1 MLFLGLFGDFYFL
14 FIRKYKKTRYDYLN
28 PIPFVRKF
36 MPLSCLHPF
45 GPFETPKEPAL
56 NNPLLKAPSSDK
68 ICLLGPMKSGKTT
81 FAMKLAKDFKNPVY
95 LNYNDMRLNKNIL
108 SSWLL
113 KWHLEKKMD
122 LLILDNI
129 ERLDFSLPKLPKIVL
144 IPNYLS
150 PITAPNFSLCYALG
164 LNFKEYTSF
173 FKPNTP
179 KNTLFNRFLRDGNAL
194 DSLFIENEQEK
205 ILKKQENIKL
215 AFQTY
220 APLMAKICAH
230 QSKFVSAFYLY
241 TQFKKELKTSKD
253 TLYKFLH
260 ALEKQR
266 IIFLVPDFESH
277 KTKLYL
283 CDFALP
289 YSLTPSPSLLSVFE
303 NMVFLELYK
312 QFPNHE
318 LYSHDNGIFILHKNS
333 TNKLALIAH
342 AFPTP
347 HFLEKQLLWCHEHG
361 FFNIVVV
368 SINAPIS
375 ANNPPYKHLNFIDFS
390 LDIQS
395 IMI

>member
-1 MLFLGLFGDFYFL
+1 M
-14 FIRKYKKTRYDYLN
+14 RYDYLN

-81 FAMKLAKDFKNPVY
+81 LALKLAKVFKNPVY
-95 LNYNDMRLNKNIL
+95 INYNDMRLNKNIL

-122 LLILDNI
+122 LLILDRI
-129 ERLDFSLPKLPKIVL
+129 DRLDFSLPKLPKIVL

-150 PITAPNFSLCYALG
+150 PITAPDFSLCYALG
-164 LNFKEYTSF
+164 LNFKEYTRF

-194 DSLFIENEQEK
+194 DSLFTENEQEK
-205 ILKKQENIKL
+205 ILKKQENIQL
-215 AFQTY
+215 IFQAY
-220 APLMAKICAH
+220 APLMAKICAY

-241 TQFKKELKTSKD
+241 TQLKKELKISKD
-253 TLYKFLH
+253 TLYKLLH

-266 IIFLVPDFESH
+266 ILFLVPSFENN

-312 QFPNHE
+312 QFPSHE
-318 LYSHDNGIFILHKNS
+318 LYSHDNGIFILRKNS

-347 HFLEKQLLWCHEHG
+347 HFLEKQLLWCHKHG

-375 ANNPPYKHLNFIDFS
+375 ATNPPYKHLNFIDFS

-395 IMI
+395 ILV

>member
-1 MLFLGLFGDFYFL
+1 
-14 FIRKYKKTRYDYLN
+14 
-28 PIPFVRKF
+28 

-81 FAMKLAKDFKNPVY
+81 FALKLAKDFKNPVY
-95 LNYNDMRLNKNIL
+95 INYNDMRLNQNIL
-108 SSWLL
+108 SPWLL

-122 LLILDNI
+122 LLILDRI
-129 ERLDFSLPKLPKIVL
+129 ERLDFSLPKLPKIIL
-144 IPNYLS
+144 IPNYLT
-150 PITAPNFSLCYALG
+150 PIMEKDFSLCYALG

-205 ILKKQENIKL
+205 ILKKQENIQL
-215 AFQTY
+215 IFQAY
-220 APLMAKICAH
+220 APLMAKICSY

-241 TQFKKELKTSKD
+241 TQFKKELKISKD
-253 TLYKFLH
+253 TLYKLLH
-260 ALEKQR
+260 ALENQR
-266 IIFLVPDFESH
+266 ILFLVPSFENH

-312 QFPNHE
+312 QFPKYE
-318 LYSHDNGIFILHKNS
+318 LHSHDNGIFILHKNS

-347 HFLEKQLLWCHEHG
+347 HFLEKQLSWCHEHG
-361 FFNIVVV
+361 FLNIVVV

-395 IMI
+395 ILV

>member
-1 MLFLGLFGDFYFL
+1 M
-14 FIRKYKKTRYDYLN
+14 RYPYL
-28 PIPFVRKF
+28 IQSHLKGSF

-56 NNPLLKAPSSDK
+56 NNPLLTPHSSDK

-81 FAMKLAKDFKNPVY
+81 FALKLAKDFKNPVY
-95 LNYNDMRLNKNIL
+95 INYNDMRLNKNIL

-122 LLILDNI
+122 LLILDHI
-129 ERLDFSLPKLPKIVL
+129 DRLDFSLPKLSKIIL

-150 PITAPNFSLCYALG
+150 PITAPDCSLCYALG
-164 LNFKEYTSF
+164 LDFKEYSRF

-194 DSLFIENEQEK
+194 DSLFVENEPEK

-215 AFQTY
+215 IFQAY
-220 APLMAKICAH
+220 APLMAKICSY

-241 TQFKKELKTSKD
+241 TQLKKELKISKD

-266 IIFLVPDFESH
+266 IIFLVPNFENN
-277 KTKLYL
+277 KNKLYL

-289 YSLTPSPSLLSVFE
+289 YSLTPSPSLLNIFE

-312 QFPNHE
+312 QFPNDE
-318 LYSHDNGIFILHKNS
+318 LYSHDNGIFILQKNS
-333 TNKLALIAH
+333 INKLALIAH

-347 HFLEKQLLWCHEHG
+347 HFLEKQLLWCHQHG
-361 FFNIVVV
+361 FLKIAVV

-375 ANNPPYKHLNFIDFS
+375 ATHAPYKHLNFIDFS

-395 IMI
+395 VLV

>member
-1 MLFLGLFGDFYFL
+1 
-14 FIRKYKKTRYDYLN
+14 
-28 PIPFVRKF
+28 

-56 NNPLLKAPSSDK
+56 NNPLLTPHSSDK

-81 FAMKLAKDFKNPVY
+81 FALKLAKGFKNPVY
-95 LNYNDMRLNKNIL
+95 INYNDMRLNKNIL

-122 LLILDNI
+122 LLILDHI
-129 ERLDFSLPKLPKIVL
+129 DRLDFSLPKLPKIVL

-150 PITAPNFSLCYALG
+150 PITASDCSLRYALG
-164 LNFKEYTSF
+164 LDFKEYSRF

-194 DSLFIENEQEK
+194 DSLFVENEPEK

-215 AFQTY
+215 IFQAY
-220 APLMAKICAH
+220 APLMAKICSY

-241 TQFKKELKTSKD
+241 TQLKKELKISKD

-266 IIFLVPDFESH
+266 IIFLVPSFENN
-277 KTKLYL
+277 KNKLYL

-289 YSLTPSPSLLSVFE
+289 YSLTPSPSLLNIFE

-312 QFPNHE
+312 QFPNDE
-318 LYSHDNGIFILHKNS
+318 LYSHDNGIFILRENA

-347 HFLEKQLLWCHEHG
+347 HFLEKQLLWCHQHG
-361 FFNIVVV
+361 FLKIVIV

-375 ANNPPYKHLNFIDFS
+375 ATHAPYKHLNFIDFS

-395 IMI
+395 VLV

>member
-1 MLFLGLFGDFYFL
+1 M
-14 FIRKYKKTRYDYLN
+14 RYDYLN

-56 NNPLLKAPSSDK
+56 NNPLLKAHSSDK

-81 FAMKLAKDFKNPVY
+81 FALKLAKDFKNPVY
-95 LNYNDMRLNKNIL
+95 INYNDMRLNKNIL

-129 ERLDFSLPKLPKIVL
+129 ERLDFSLPKLPKIIL

-164 LNFKEYTSF
+164 LNFKEYTRF

-205 ILKKQENIKL
+205 ILKKQENIQL
-215 AFQTY
+215 IFQAY

-241 TQFKKELKTSKD
+241 TQLKKELKTSKD
-253 TLYKFLH
+253 TLYKLLH

-266 IIFLVPDFESH
+266 ILFLVPNFENN

-312 QFPNHE
+312 QFPSHE

-347 HFLEKQLLWCHEHG
+347 HFLEKQLLWCHKHG
-361 FFNIVVV
+361 FLNIAVV

-375 ANNPPYKHLNFIDFS
+375 ATNTPYKHLNFIDFS

-395 IMI
+395 ILV

>member
-1 MLFLGLFGDFYFL
+1 
-14 FIRKYKKTRYDYLN
+14 
-28 PIPFVRKF
+28 

-56 NNPLLKAPSSDK
+56 NNPLLTPPSSDK

-95 LNYNDMRLNKNIL
+95 INYNDMRLNQNIL

-122 LLILDNI
+122 LLILDRI
-129 ERLDFSLPKLPKIVL
+129 ERLDFSLPRLPKIVL

-194 DSLFIENEQEK
+194 DSLFTENEQEK
-205 ILKKQENIKL
+205 ILKKQENIQL
-215 AFQTY
+215 IFQAY
-220 APLMAKICAH
+220 APLMAKICSY

-241 TQFKKELKTSKD
+241 TQLKKELKISKD
-253 TLYKFLH
+253 TLYKLLH

-266 IIFLVPDFESH
+266 ILFLVPSFESH

-318 LYSHDNGIFILHKNS
+318 LYSHDNGIFILREHS

-347 HFLEKQLLWCHEHG
+347 HFLEKQLLWCHKHG

-375 ANNPPYKHLNFIDFS
+375 ITNTPYKHLNFIDFS

-395 IMI
+395 ILI

>member
-1 MLFLGLFGDFYFL
+1 
-14 FIRKYKKTRYDYLN
+14 
-28 PIPFVRKF
+28 

-56 NNPLLKAPSSDK
+56 NNPLLKAHSSDK

-81 FAMKLAKDFKNPVY
+81 FALKLAKDFKNPVY
-95 LNYNDMRLNKNIL
+95 INYNDMRLNQNIL

-122 LLILDNI
+122 LLILDRI
-129 ERLDFSLPKLPKIVL
+129 DRLDFSLPKLPKIIL

-164 LNFKEYTSF
+164 LSFKEYTSF

-215 AFQTY
+215 AFQAY
-220 APLMAKICAH
+220 APLMAKLCAY

-266 IIFLVPDFESH
+266 TLFLVPDFESH

-318 LYSHDNGIFILHKNS
+318 LYSHDNGIFILRNPTS
-333 TNKLALIAH
+333 KLALIAH

-347 HFLEKQLLWCHEHG
+347 HFLEKQLLWCHKHG

-395 IMI
+395 ILV

>member
-1 MLFLGLFGDFYFL
+1 M
-14 FIRKYKKTRYDYLN
+14 RYDYLN
-28 PIPFVRKF
+28 PIPFERKF

-56 NNPLLKAPSSDK
+56 NNPLLNSSDK

-81 FAMKLAKDFKNPVY
+81 FALKLAKDFKNPVY
-95 LNYNDMRLNKNIL
+95 INYNDMRLNKNIL

-129 ERLDFSLPKLPKIVL
+129 EQLDFSLPKLPKIIL

-150 PITAPNFSLCYALG
+150 PITTPDFSLRYASG
-164 LNFKEYTSF
+164 LSFKEYTNF

-194 DSLFIENEQEK
+194 DSLFVENEQEK
-205 ILKKQENIKL
+205 ILKKQENIQL
-215 AFQTY
+215 IFQAY
-220 APLMAKICAH
+220 APLMAKICSY

-241 TQFKKELKTSKD
+241 TQLKKELKISKD

-266 IIFLVPDFESH
+266 ILFLAPSFENH

-289 YSLTPSPSLLSVFE
+289 YSLTPSPSLLNVFE

-312 QFPNHE
+312 QFPSHE
-318 LYSHDNGIFILHKNS
+318 LYSHDNGIFILHENS

-347 HFLEKQLLWCHEHG
+347 HFLEKQLLWCHKHG
-361 FFNIVVV
+361 FLKIAVV

-375 ANNPPYKHLNFIDFS
+375 ATNTPYKHLNFIDFS

-395 IMI
+395 ILV

>member
-1 MLFLGLFGDFYFL
+1 
-14 FIRKYKKTRYDYLN
+14 
-28 PIPFVRKF
+28 

-56 NNPLLKAPSSDK
+56 NNPLLNSSDK

-81 FAMKLAKDFKNPVY
+81 FALKLAKDFKNPVY
-95 LNYNDMRLNKNIL
+95 INYNDMRLNKNIL

-122 LLILDNI
+122 LLILDHI
-129 ERLDFSLPKLPKIVL
+129 DRLDFSLPKLPKIVL

-150 PITAPNFSLCYALG
+150 PITAPDCSLCYALG
-164 LNFKEYTSF
+164 LSFKEYMSF

-194 DSLFIENEQEK
+194 DSLFAENEQEK
-205 ILKKQENIKL
+205 ILKKQENIQL
-215 AFQTY
+215 IFQAY
-220 APLMAKICAH
+220 APLMAKICSY

-241 TQFKKELKTSKD
+241 TQLKKELKISKD
-253 TLYKFLH
+253 TLYKLLH

-266 IIFLVPDFESH
+266 IIFLVPSFESH

-289 YSLTPSPSLLSVFE
+289 YSLTPSPSLLNVFE

-318 LYSHDNGIFILHKNS
+318 LYSHDNGIFILRKNA

-347 HFLEKQLLWCHEHG
+347 HFLEKQLLWCHKHG
-361 FFNIVVV
+361 FLNIAVV
-368 SINAPIS
+368 SINAPTPIT
-375 ANNPPYKHLNFIDFS
+375 NTPYKHLNFIDFS

-395 IMI
+395 ILV

>member
-1 MLFLGLFGDFYFL
+1 
-14 FIRKYKKTRYDYLN
+14 
-28 PIPFVRKF
+28 

-81 FAMKLAKDFKNPVY
+81 FALKLAKDFKNPVY

-129 ERLDFSLPKLPKIVL
+129 GRLDFSLPKLPKIIL
-144 IPNYLS
+144 IPNYLT
-150 PITAPNFSLCYALG
+150 PIMEKDFSLRYALG
-164 LNFKEYTSF
+164 LSFKEYGSF

-194 DSLFIENEQEK
+194 DSLFVENEQEK

-220 APLMAKICAH
+220 APLMAKICAY

-241 TQFKKELKTSKD
+241 TQLKKELKTSKD

-266 IIFLVPDFESH
+266 ILFLAPSFENN

-312 QFPNHE
+312 QFPHYE
-318 LYSHDNGIFILHKNS
+318 LYSHDNGIFILRNPTS
-333 TNKLALIAH
+333 KLALIAH
-342 AFPTP
+342 AFPTT
-347 HFLEKQLLWCHEHG
+347 HFLEKQLSWCHEHG
-361 FFNIVVV
+361 FLNIVVV

-375 ANNPPYKHLNFIDFS
+375 AHNPPYKHLNFIDFS

-395 IMI
+395 IFVFMYLCIYVFMYLCIY

>member
-1 MLFLGLFGDFYFL
+1 
-14 FIRKYKKTRYDYLN
+14 
-28 PIPFVRKF
+28 

-56 NNPLLKAPSSDK
+56 NNPLLTPPSSDK

-81 FAMKLAKDFKNPVY
+81 FALKLAKDFKNPVY
-95 LNYNDMRLNKNIL
+95 INYNDMRLNKNIL

-129 ERLDFSLPKLPKIVL
+129 ERLDFSLPKLPKIIL
-144 IPNYLS
+144 IPNCLS
-150 PITAPNFSLCYALG
+150 PITAPDFSLRYALG
-164 LNFKEYTSF
+164 LNFKEYTRF

-241 TQFKKELKTSKD
+241 TQLKKELKTSKD
-253 TLYKFLH
+253 TLYKLLH

-266 IIFLVPDFESH
+266 ILFLAPSFENH

-312 QFPNHE
+312 QFPSHE
-318 LYSHDNGIFILHKNS
+318 LYSHDNGIFILCKNS

-347 HFLEKQLLWCHEHG
+347 HFLEKQLSWCHEHG

-395 IMI
+395 ILV

>member
-1 MLFLGLFGDFYFL
+1 
-14 FIRKYKKTRYDYLN
+14 
-28 PIPFVRKF
+28 

-56 NNPLLKAPSSDK
+56 NNPLLKAHSSDK

-81 FAMKLAKDFKNPVY
+81 SALKLAKDFKNPVY
-95 LNYNDMRLNKNIL
+95 INYNDMRLNKNVL

-122 LLILDNI
+122 LLILDRI

-144 IPNYLS
+144 IPNCLS
-150 PITAPNFSLCYALG
+150 PITAPDCSLCYALG

-194 DSLFIENEQEK
+194 DSLFAENEQEK

-215 AFQTY
+215 IFQAY
-220 APLMAKICAH
+220 APLMAKICSY

-241 TQFKKELKTSKD
+241 TQLKKELKISKD
-253 TLYKFLH
+253 TLYKLLH

-266 IIFLVPDFESH
+266 ILFLVPDFESH

-289 YSLTPSPSLLSVFE
+289 YSLTPSPSLLNVFE

-312 QFPNHE
+312 QFPNDE

-333 TNKLALIAH
+333 TNKIALIAH

-347 HFLEKQLLWCHEHG
+347 HFLEKQLSWCHEHG
-361 FFNIVVV
+361 FLNIVVV

-375 ANNPPYKHLNFIDFS
+375 ATNPPYKHLNFIDFS

-395 IMI
+395 ILV

>member
-1 MLFLGLFGDFYFL
+1 
-14 FIRKYKKTRYDYLN
+14 
-28 PIPFVRKF
+28 

-81 FAMKLAKDFKNPVY
+81 FALKLAKDFKNPVY

-150 PITAPNFSLCYALG
+150 PITAPDFSLRYALG

-194 DSLFIENEQEK
+194 DSLFTENEQEK

-215 AFQTY
+215 AFQAY

-253 TLYKFLH
+253 TLYKLLH

-266 IIFLVPDFESH
+266 ILFLAPSFENH

-289 YSLTPSPSLLSVFE
+289 YSLTPSPSLLNVFE

-312 QFPNHE
+312 QFPNYE

-347 HFLEKQLLWCHEHG
+347 HFLEKQLLWCHKHG

-375 ANNPPYKHLNFIDFS
+375 ATNTPYKHLNFIDFS

-395 IMI
+395 ILV

>member
-1 MLFLGLFGDFYFL
+1 M
-14 FIRKYKKTRYDYLN
+14 RYDYLN
-28 PIPFVRKF
+28 PIPFERKF

-56 NNPLLKAPSSDK
+56 NNPLLKAHSSDK

-81 FAMKLAKDFKNPVY
+81 FALKLAKVFKNPVY
-95 LNYNDMRLNKNIL
+95 INYNDMRLNQNIL
-108 SSWLL
+108 SPWLL

-122 LLILDNI
+122 LLILDHI
-129 ERLDFSLPKLPKIVL
+129 DRLDFSLPKLSKIVL

-150 PITAPNFSLCYALG
+150 PITTPNFSLCYALG
-164 LNFKEYTSF
+164 LSFKEYTSF

-194 DSLFIENEQEK
+194 DSLFVENEQEK

-215 AFQTY
+215 VFQAY
-220 APLMAKICAH
+220 APLMAKICSH

-241 TQFKKELKTSKD
+241 TQLKKELKISKD
-253 TLYKFLH
+253 TLYKLLH

-266 IIFLVPDFESH
+266 ILFLAPSFENH
-277 KTKLYL
+277 KNKLYL

-289 YSLTPSPSLLSVFE
+289 YSLTPSPSLLNVFE

-312 QFPNHE
+312 QFPNYE

-347 HFLEKQLLWCHEHG
+347 HFLEKQLSWCHKHG

-368 SINAPIS
+368 SINAPILA
-375 ANNPPYKHLNFIDFS
+375 ANTPYKHLNFIDFS

-395 IMI
+395 ILV

>member
-1 MLFLGLFGDFYFL
+1 M
-14 FIRKYKKTRYDYLN
+14 RYDYLN

-56 NNPLLKAPSSDK
+56 NNPLSSPPSSDK

-81 FAMKLAKDFKNPVY
+81 FALKLAKNFKNPVY

-129 ERLDFSLPKLPKIVL
+129 ERLDFSLPKLPKIIL

-150 PITAPNFSLCYALG
+150 PIMEKDFSLHYALG
-164 LNFKEYTSF
+164 LSFKEYTSF

-215 AFQTY
+215 AFQAY

-230 QSKFVSAFYLY
+230 QSKFVSVFYLY

-266 IIFLVPDFESH
+266 ILFLVPSFESH

-312 QFPNHE
+312 QFPNYE
-318 LYSHDNGIFILHKNS
+318 LYSHDNGIFILHEHS
-333 TNKLALIAH
+333 INKLALIAH

-347 HFLEKQLLWCHEHG
+347 HFLEKQLSWCHEHG
-361 FFNIVVV
+361 FLNIVVV

-395 IMI
+395 ILV

>member
-1 MLFLGLFGDFYFL
+1 
-14 FIRKYKKTRYDYLN
+14 
-28 PIPFVRKF
+28 

-56 NNPLLKAPSSDK
+56 NNPLSSPLSSDK

-81 FAMKLAKDFKNPVY
+81 SALKLAKDFKNPVY
-95 LNYNDMRLNKNIL
+95 INYNDMRLNQNVL

-122 LLILDNI
+122 LLILDHI
-129 ERLDFSLPKLPKIVL
+129 DRLDFSLPKLPKIVL

-150 PITAPNFSLCYALG
+150 PITAPDCSLCYALG

-215 AFQTY
+215 IFQAY
-220 APLMAKICAH
+220 APLIAKICSY

-241 TQFKKELKTSKD
+241 TQLKKELKISKD
-253 TLYKFLH
+253 TLYKLLH
-260 ALEKQR
+260 ALENQR
-266 IIFLVPDFESH
+266 IIFLAPSFENN

-289 YSLTPSPSLLSVFE
+289 YSLTPSPSLLNVFE

-318 LYSHDNGIFILHKNS
+318 LYSHDNGIFILHKNA

-347 HFLEKQLLWCHEHG
+347 HFLEKQLLWCHKHG
-361 FFNIVVV
+361 FLKIVIV

-375 ANNPPYKHLNFIDFS
+375 AANTPYKHLNFIDFS

-395 IMI
+395 ILV

>member
-1 MLFLGLFGDFYFL
+1 M
-14 FIRKYKKTRYDYLN
+14 RYDYLN

-81 FAMKLAKDFKNPVY
+81 FALKLAKDFKNPVY
-95 LNYNDMRLNKNIL
+95 INYNDMRLNKNIL

-122 LLILDNI
+122 LLILDHI
-129 ERLDFSLPKLPKIVL
+129 ERLDFSLPKLPKIIL

-150 PITAPNFSLCYALG
+150 SITAPDFSLHYALG
-164 LNFKEYTSF
+164 LSFKEYTSF

-194 DSLFIENEQEK
+194 DSLFTENEQEK

-215 AFQTY
+215 IFQAY
-220 APLMAKICAH
+220 APLMAKICAY

-241 TQFKKELKTSKD
+241 TQLKKELKISKD

-260 ALEKQR
+260 VLEKQR
-266 IIFLVPDFESH
+266 IIFLVPNFENN

-312 QFPNHE
+312 QFPHYE
-318 LYSHDNGIFILHKNS
+318 LYSHDNGILILQNPTS
-333 TNKLALIAH
+333 KLALIAH

-361 FFNIVVV
+361 FLNIVVV

-395 IMI
+395 IFV

>member
-1 MLFLGLFGDFYFL
+1 
-14 FIRKYKKTRYDYLN
+14 
-28 PIPFVRKF
+28 

-56 NNPLLKAPSSDK
+56 NNPLLTPPSSDK

-81 FAMKLAKDFKNPVY
+81 FALKLAKDFKNPVY

-122 LLILDNI
+122 LLILDHI
-129 ERLDFSLPKLPKIVL
+129 ERLDFSLPKLPKIIL

-150 PITAPNFSLCYALG
+150 HITTLDFSLRYALG

-253 TLYKFLH
+253 TLYKLLH

-266 IIFLVPDFESH
+266 ILFLVPDFESH

-312 QFPNHE
+312 QFPKYE
-318 LYSHDNGIFILHKNS
+318 LYSHDNGIFILQNPTS
-333 TNKLALIAH
+333 KLSLIAH

-347 HFLEKQLLWCHEHG
+347 HFLEKQLSWCHEHG
-361 FFNIVVV
+361 FLNIAVV

-375 ANNPPYKHLNFIDFS
+375 ATNPPYKHLNFIDFS

-395 IMI
+395 ILV

>member
-1 MLFLGLFGDFYFL
+1 
-14 FIRKYKKTRYDYLN
+14 
-28 PIPFVRKF
+28 

-56 NNPLLKAPSSDK
+56 NNPLLKAHSSDK

-81 FAMKLAKDFKNPVY
+81 FALKLAKVFKNPVY
-95 LNYNDMRLNKNIL
+95 INYNDMRLNKNIL

-122 LLILDNI
+122 LLILDRI

-150 PITAPNFSLCYALG
+150 PITTPDCSLCYALG
-164 LNFKEYTSF
+164 LDFKEYTSF

-194 DSLFIENEQEK
+194 DSLFIENEKEK
-205 ILKKQENIKL
+205 ILKKQENIQL
-215 AFQTY
+215 IFQAY
-220 APLMAKICAH
+220 APLMAKICSH

-241 TQFKKELKTSKD
+241 TQLKKELKISKD

-266 IIFLVPDFESH
+266 IIFLVPSFENH

-289 YSLTPSPSLLSVFE
+289 YSLTPSPSLLNVFE

-312 QFPNHE
+312 QFPNYE

-347 HFLEKQLLWCHEHG
+347 HFLEKQLSWCHQHG
-361 FFNIVVV
+361 FLNIAIV
-368 SINAPIS
+368 SINAPIP
-375 ANNPPYKHLNFIDFS
+375 ATNTPYKHLNFIDFS

-395 IMI
+395 ILV

>member
-1 MLFLGLFGDFYFL
+1 M
-14 FIRKYKKTRYDYLN
+14 RYDYLN
-28 PIPFVRKF
+28 PIPFERKF

-81 FAMKLAKDFKNPVY
+81 FALKLAKDFKNPVY
-95 LNYNDMRLNKNIL
+95 LNYNDMRLNKNTL
-108 SSWLL
+108 KSWLL

-129 ERLDFSLPKLPKIVL
+129 EQLDFSLPKLPKIVL

-150 PITAPNFSLCYALG
+150 PITAPNFSLRYALG
-164 LNFKEYTSF
+164 LNFKEYTGF

-194 DSLFIENEQEK
+194 DSLFTENEQEK

-215 AFQTY
+215 AFQAY
-220 APLMAKICAH
+220 APLMAKICSY

-241 TQFKKELKTSKD
+241 TQLKKELKISKD
-253 TLYKFLH
+253 TLYKLLH

-266 IIFLVPDFESH
+266 ILFLVPSFENN
-277 KTKLYL
+277 KTKLYW

-312 QFPNHE
+312 QFPNYE
-318 LYSHDNGIFILHKNS
+318 LYSHDNGIFILRNPTS
-333 TNKLALIAH
+333 KLALIAH

-361 FFNIVVV
+361 FLNIVVV

-375 ANNPPYKHLNFIDFS
+375 ATNTPYKHLNFIDFS

-395 IMI
+395 ILV

>member
-1 MLFLGLFGDFYFL
+1 M
-14 FIRKYKKTRYDYLN
+14 RYDCLN

-56 NNPLLKAPSSDK
+56 NNPLLKAHSSDK

-81 FAMKLAKDFKNPVY
+81 FALKLAKDFKNPVY
-95 LNYNDMRLNKNIL
+95 INYNDMRLNQNIL
-108 SSWLL
+108 SPWLL

-122 LLILDNI
+122 LLILDHI
-129 ERLDFSLPKLPKIVL
+129 DRLDFSLPKLSKIVL

-150 PITAPNFSLCYALG
+150 PITAPHFSLCYALG
-164 LNFKEYTSF
+164 LSFKEYTSF

-194 DSLFIENEQEK
+194 DSLFTENEQEK

-215 AFQTY
+215 AFQAY
-220 APLMAKICAH
+220 APLMAKICAY

-241 TQFKKELKTSKD
+241 TQLKKELKISKD
-253 TLYKFLH
+253 TLYKLLH

-266 IIFLVPDFESH
+266 ILFLAPSFENH

-289 YSLTPSPSLLSVFE
+289 YSLTPSLSLLSVFE

-312 QFPNHE
+312 QFPNYE

-347 HFLEKQLLWCHEHG
+347 HFLEKQLLWCHKHG
-361 FFNIVVV
+361 VFNIVVV

-375 ANNPPYKHLNFIDFS
+375 ATNPPYKHLNFIDFS

-395 IMI
+395 ILV

>member
-1 MLFLGLFGDFYFL
+1 
-14 FIRKYKKTRYDYLN
+14 
-28 PIPFVRKF
+28 

-56 NNPLLKAPSSDK
+56 NNPLLNSSDK

-81 FAMKLAKDFKNPVY
+81 FAQKLAKDFKNPVY
-95 LNYNDMRLNKNIL
+95 INYNDMRLNKNIL

-122 LLILDNI
+122 LLILDHMD
-129 ERLDFSLPKLPKIVL
+129 RLDFSLPKLPKIVL

-150 PITAPNFSLCYALG
+150 PITAPDCSLCYALG
-164 LNFKEYTSF
+164 LDFKEYISF

-179 KNTLFNRFLRDGNAL
+179 KNTLFNRFLKDGNAL

-205 ILKKQENIKL
+205 ILKKQENIQL
-215 AFQTY
+215 IFQAY
-220 APLMAKICAH
+220 APLMAKICSH

-241 TQFKKELKTSKD
+241 TQLKKELKISKD

-266 IIFLVPDFESH
+266 IIFLAPSFESN

-289 YSLTPSPSLLSVFE
+289 YSLTPSPSLLNVFE

-312 QFPNHE
+312 QFPNYE
-318 LYSHDNGIFILHKNS
+318 LYSHDNGIFILHKNA

-347 HFLEKQLLWCHEHG
+347 HFLEKQLSWCHKHG
-361 FFNIVVV
+361 FLNIAVV
-368 SINAPIS
+368 SINAPILA
-375 ANNPPYKHLNFIDFS
+375 ANTPYKHLNFIDFS

-395 IMI
+395 ILV

>member
-1 MLFLGLFGDFYFL
+1 M
-14 FIRKYKKTRYDYLN
+14 RYDCLN
-28 PIPFVRKF
+28 PIPFERKF

-81 FAMKLAKDFKNPVY
+81 FALKLAKDFKNPVY
-95 LNYNDMRLNKNIL
+95 INYNDMRLNKNIL

-129 ERLDFSLPKLPKIVL
+129 ERLDFSLPKLPKIIL
-144 IPNYLS
+144 IPNCLS
-150 PITAPNFSLCYALG
+150 HITTPDFSLHYALG

-253 TLYKFLH
+253 TLYKLLH

-266 IIFLVPDFESH
+266 IIFLVPSFENH

-289 YSLTPSPSLLSVFE
+289 YSLTSSPSLLSVFE

-312 QFPNHE
+312 QFPNYE
-318 LYSHDNGIFILHKNS
+318 LYSHDNGIFILREHS
-333 TNKLALIAH
+333 INKLALIAH

-361 FFNIVVV
+361 FLNIVVV

-395 IMI
+395 ILV

>member
-1 MLFLGLFGDFYFL
+1 
-14 FIRKYKKTRYDYLN
+14 
-28 PIPFVRKF
+28 

-56 NNPLLKAPSSDK
+56 NNPLSNPPSSDK

-81 FAMKLAKDFKNPVY
+81 FALKLAKDFKNPVY
-95 LNYNDMRLNKNIL
+95 LNYNDMRLNQNIL

-122 LLILDNI
+122 LLILDRI
-129 ERLDFSLPKLPKIVL
+129 DRLDFSLPKLPKIIL

-164 LNFKEYTSF
+164 LNFKEYTHF

-194 DSLFIENEQEK
+194 DSLFTENEQEK
-205 ILKKQENIKL
+205 ILKKQENIQL
-215 AFQTY
+215 IFQTY
-220 APLMAKICAH
+220 APLMAKICAY

-241 TQFKKELKTSKD
+241 TQFKKELKISKD

-260 ALEKQR
+260 ALENQR
-266 IIFLVPDFESH
+266 ILFLVPSFENN

-312 QFPNHE
+312 QFPSHE
-318 LYSHDNGIFILHKNS
+318 LCSHDNGIFILRKNS

-347 HFLEKQLLWCHEHG
+347 HFLEKQLSWCHEHG
-361 FFNIVVV
+361 FLNIVVV

-375 ANNPPYKHLNFIDFS
+375 ATNPPYKHLNFIDFS

-395 IMI
+395 ILV

>member
-1 MLFLGLFGDFYFL
+1 M
-14 FIRKYKKTRYDYLN
+14 RYDYLN
-28 PIPFVRKF
+28 PISFERKF

-56 NNPLLKAPSSDK
+56 NNPLLNSSDK

-81 FAMKLAKDFKNPVY
+81 FALKLAKDFKNPVY
-95 LNYNDMRLNKNIL
+95 INYNDMRLNQNIL

-122 LLILDNI
+122 LLILDHI
-129 ERLDFSLPKLPKIVL
+129 DRLDFSLPKLPKIIL
-144 IPNYLS
+144 IPNYLI
-150 PITAPNFSLCYALG
+150 PIVVPDCSLCYASG
-164 LNFKEYTSF
+164 LNFKEYISF

-194 DSLFIENEQEK
+194 DSLFTENEQEK
-205 ILKKQENIKL
+205 ILKKQENIQL
-215 AFQTY
+215 IFQAY
-220 APLMAKICAH
+220 APLMAKICSH

-253 TLYKFLH
+253 TLYKLLH
-260 ALEKQR
+260 TLEKQR
-266 IIFLVPDFESH
+266 ILFLVPSFESH

-289 YSLTPSPSLLSVFE
+289 YSLTPSPSLLNVFE

-312 QFPNHE
+312 QFPKHE
-318 LYSHDNGIFILHKNS
+318 LYSHDNGIFILHKNA

-347 HFLEKQLLWCHEHG
+347 HFLEKQLLWCHKHG
-361 FFNIVVV
+361 FLKIVIV
-368 SINAPIS
+368 SINAPILA
-375 ANNPPYKHLNFIDFS
+375 ANTPYKHLNFIDFS

-395 IMI
+395 ILV

>member
-1 MLFLGLFGDFYFL
+1 
-14 FIRKYKKTRYDYLN
+14 
-28 PIPFVRKF
+28 

-56 NNPLLKAPSSDK
+56 NNPLSSPPSSDK

-81 FAMKLAKDFKNPVY
+81 FSLKLAKNFKNPVY

-129 ERLDFSLPKLPKIVL
+129 ERLDFSLPKLPKIIL

-150 PITAPNFSLCYALG
+150 PITAPDFSLCYALG
-164 LNFKEYTSF
+164 LSFKEYTSF

-194 DSLFIENEQEK
+194 DSLFVENEQEK

-220 APLMAKICAH
+220 APLMAKLCAH

-241 TQFKKELKTSKD
+241 TQFKKELKISKD

-266 IIFLVPDFESH
+266 IIFLIPDFESH

-312 QFPNHE
+312 QFPHYE

-347 HFLEKQLLWCHEHG
+347 HFLEKQLSWCHEHG
-361 FFNIVVV
+361 FLNIVVV

-395 IMI
+395 ILV

>member
-1 MLFLGLFGDFYFL
+1 
-14 FIRKYKKTRYDYLN
+14 
-28 PIPFVRKF
+28 

-81 FAMKLAKDFKNPVY
+81 FALKLAKNFKNPVY
-95 LNYNDMRLNKNIL
+95 INYNDMRLNKNIL

-122 LLILDNI
+122 LLILDRI

-194 DSLFIENEQEK
+194 DSLSIENEQEK
-205 ILKKQENIKL
+205 ILKKQENIQL
-215 AFQTY
+215 IFQAY
-220 APLMAKICAH
+220 APLMAKICSY

-241 TQFKKELKTSKD
+241 TQLKKELKISKD
-253 TLYKFLH
+253 TLYKLLH

-266 IIFLVPDFESH
+266 ILFLVPSFENN

-312 QFPNHE
+312 QFPHYE
-318 LYSHDNGIFILHKNS
+318 LYSHDNGIFILRNPTS
-333 TNKLALIAH
+333 KLALIAH

-347 HFLEKQLLWCHEHG
+347 HFLEKQLLWCHKHG

-375 ANNPPYKHLNFIDFS
+375 ATNTPYKHLNFIDFS

-395 IMI
+395 ILV

>member
-1 MLFLGLFGDFYFL
+1 M
-14 FIRKYKKTRYDYLN
+14 RYDCLN
-28 PIPFVRKF
+28 PIPFERKF

-81 FAMKLAKDFKNPVY
+81 FALKLAKNFKNPVY
-95 LNYNDMRLNKNIL
+95 INYNDMRLNKNIL

-129 ERLDFSLPKLPKIVL
+129 EQLDFSLPKLSKIVL

-150 PITAPNFSLCYALG
+150 PITTPDFSLRYALG
-164 LNFKEYTSF
+164 LSFKEYTNF

-194 DSLFIENEQEK
+194 DSLFTENEQEK

-215 AFQTY
+215 AFQAYT
-220 APLMAKICAH
+220 PLMAKICAY

-241 TQFKKELKTSKD
+241 TQLKKELKTSKD
-253 TLYKFLH
+253 TLYKLLH

-266 IIFLVPDFESH
+266 ILFLAPSFENN

-289 YSLTPSPSLLSVFE
+289 YSLTPNPSLLNVFE

-312 QFPNHE
+312 QFPNYE

-347 HFLEKQLLWCHEHG
+347 HFLEKQLLWCHKHG
-361 FFNIVVV
+361 FLNIVIV

-375 ANNPPYKHLNFIDFS
+375 VNNPPYKHLNFIDFS

-395 IMI
+395 ILV

>member
-1 MLFLGLFGDFYFL
+1 M
-14 FIRKYKKTRYDYLN
+14 RYAYLN
-28 PIPFVRKF
+28 PIPFERKF

-56 NNPLLKAPSSDK
+56 NNPLLKAHSSDK

-81 FAMKLAKDFKNPVY
+81 FALKLAKNFKNPVY
-95 LNYNDMRLNKNIL
+95 INYNDMRLNKNTL
-108 SSWLL
+108 KSWLL

-129 ERLDFSLPKLPKIVL
+129 ERLDFSLPKLPKIIL

-194 DSLFIENEQEK
+194 DSLFTENEQEK

-220 APLMAKICAH
+220 APLMAKICSY

-241 TQFKKELKTSKD
+241 TQLKKELKTSKD

-260 ALEKQR
+260 ALENQR
-266 IIFLVPDFESH
+266 ILFLVPNFENN

-312 QFPNHE
+312 QFPNYE
-318 LYSHDNGIFILHKNS
+318 LYSHDNGIFILRKNS

-347 HFLEKQLLWCHEHG
+347 HFLEKQLLWCHKHG

-375 ANNPPYKHLNFIDFS
+375 ATNPPYKHLNFIDFS

-395 IMI
+395 ILV

>member
-1 MLFLGLFGDFYFL
+1 
-14 FIRKYKKTRYDYLN
+14 
-28 PIPFVRKF
+28 

-56 NNPLLKAPSSDK
+56 NNPLLKAHSSDK

-81 FAMKLAKDFKNPVY
+81 FALKLAKVFKNPVY
-95 LNYNDMRLNKNIL
+95 INYNDMRLNQNIL

-122 LLILDNI
+122 LLILDRI
-129 ERLDFSLPKLPKIVL
+129 DRLDFSLPKLPKIVL

-150 PITAPNFSLCYALG
+150 PITMPDFSLCYALG
-164 LNFKEYTSF
+164 LDFKEYISF

-194 DSLFIENEQEK
+194 DSLFTENEQEK

-215 AFQTY
+215 IFQTY
-220 APLMAKICAH
+220 APLMAKICSY

-241 TQFKKELKTSKD
+241 TQLKKELKTSKD
-253 TLYKFLH
+253 TLYKLLH

-266 IIFLVPDFESH
+266 ILFLVPSFENH

-289 YSLTPSPSLLSVFE
+289 YSLTPSPSLLNVFE

-312 QFPNHE
+312 QFPNYE
-318 LYSHDNGIFILHKNS
+318 LYAHDNGIFILHKNS

-347 HFLEKQLLWCHEHG
+347 HFLEKQLSWCHKHG
-361 FFNIVVV
+361 FFNIAVV
-368 SINAPIS
+368 SINAPILA
-375 ANNPPYKHLNFIDFS
+375 ANTPYKHLNFIDFS

-395 IMI
+395 ILV

>member
-1 MLFLGLFGDFYFL
+1 
-14 FIRKYKKTRYDYLN
+14 
-28 PIPFVRKF
+28 

-56 NNPLLKAPSSDK
+56 NNPLLKAHSSDK

-81 FAMKLAKDFKNPVY
+81 LALKLAKDFKNPVY
-95 LNYNDMRLNKNIL
+95 INYNDMRLNKNIL
-108 SSWLL
+108 ISWLL

-122 LLILDNI
+122 LLILDRI
-129 ERLDFSLPKLPKIVL
+129 DRLDFSLPKLPKIVL

-150 PITAPNFSLCYALG
+150 PITAPDFSLCYALG

-179 KNTLFNRFLRDGNAL
+179 KNTLFNRFLKDGNAL
-194 DSLFIENEQEK
+194 DSLFAENEQEK

-215 AFQTY
+215 IFQAY
-220 APLMAKICAH
+220 APLMAKICSY

-241 TQFKKELKTSKD
+241 TQLKKELKISKD
-253 TLYKFLH
+253 TLYKLLH
-260 ALEKQR
+260 TLENQR
-266 IIFLVPDFESH
+266 IIFLAPSFENN

-289 YSLTPSPSLLSVFE
+289 YSLTPSPSLLNVFE

-312 QFPNHE
+312 QFPNYE
-318 LYSHDNGIFILHKNS
+318 LYSHDNGIFILHKNA

-347 HFLEKQLLWCHEHG
+347 HFLEKQLLWCHKHG
-361 FFNIVVV
+361 FLKIAIV
-368 SINAPIS
+368 SINAPILA
-375 ANNPPYKHLNFIDFS
+375 ANTPYKHLNFIDFS

-395 IMI
+395 VLV

>member
-1 MLFLGLFGDFYFL
+1 M
-14 FIRKYKKTRYDYLN
+14 RYDCLN
-28 PIPFVRKF
+28 SISFVRKF

-81 FAMKLAKDFKNPVY
+81 FALKLAKDFKNPVY
-95 LNYNDMRLNKNIL
+95 INYNDMRLNKNIL

-122 LLILDNI
+122 LLILDHI

-150 PITAPNFSLCYALG
+150 PITAPDFSLCYALG

-194 DSLFIENEQEK
+194 DSIFTENEQEK

-220 APLMAKICAH
+220 APLMAKICSY

-241 TQFKKELKTSKD
+241 TQLKKELKTSKD
-253 TLYKFLH
+253 TLYKLLH
-260 ALEKQR
+260 ALENQR
-266 IIFLVPDFESH
+266 ILFLVPDFESH

-289 YSLTPSPSLLSVFE
+289 YSLTPNPSLLSVFE

-312 QFPNHE
+312 QFPNYE

-347 HFLEKQLLWCHEHG
+347 HFLEKQLLWCHKHG

-375 ANNPPYKHLNFIDFS
+375 ATNTPYKHLNFIDFS

-395 IMI
+395 ILV

>member
-1 MLFLGLFGDFYFL
+1 
-14 FIRKYKKTRYDYLN
+14 
-28 PIPFVRKF
+28 

-56 NNPLLKAPSSDK
+56 NNPLSNPPSSDK

-81 FAMKLAKDFKNPVY
+81 FALKLAKDFKNPVY
-95 LNYNDMRLNKNIL
+95 INYNDMRLNQNIL

-122 LLILDNI
+122 LLILDHI
-129 ERLDFSLPKLPKIVL
+129 ERLDFSLPKLPKIIL
-144 IPNYLS
+144 IPNCLS
-150 PITAPNFSLCYALG
+150 PITAPDFSLRYALG

-215 AFQTY
+215 AFQAY
-220 APLMAKICAH
+220 APLMAKICVH

-266 IIFLVPDFESH
+266 ILFLVPNFENN

-289 YSLTPSPSLLSVFE
+289 YSLTPSPSLLNVFE

-312 QFPNHE
+312 QFPNYE

-375 ANNPPYKHLNFIDFS
+375 ATNTPYKHLNFIDFS

-395 IMI
+395 ILV

>member
-1 MLFLGLFGDFYFL
+1 
-14 FIRKYKKTRYDYLN
+14 
-28 PIPFVRKF
+28 

-56 NNPLLKAPSSDK
+56 NNPLLKAHSSDK

-81 FAMKLAKDFKNPVY
+81 FALKLAKGFKNPVY
-95 LNYNDMRLNKNIL
+95 INCNDMRLNQNIL

-122 LLILDNI
+122 LLILDRI

-150 PITAPNFSLCYALG
+150 HITAPNFSLCYALG
-164 LNFKEYTSF
+164 LNFKEYISF

-194 DSLFIENEQEK
+194 DSLFTENEQEK
-205 ILKKQENIKL
+205 ILKKQENIQL
-215 AFQTY
+215 IFQAY
-220 APLMAKICAH
+220 APLMAKICSY

-241 TQFKKELKTSKD
+241 TQLKKELKTSKD
-253 TLYKFLH
+253 TLYKLLH

-266 IIFLVPDFESH
+266 ILFLVPNFENN

-289 YSLTPSPSLLSVFE
+289 YSLTPSPSLLNVFE

-312 QFPNHE
+312 QFPKYE
-318 LYSHDNGIFILHKNS
+318 LYSHDNGIFILRENS

-347 HFLEKQLLWCHEHG
+347 HFLEKQLLWCHKHG
-361 FFNIVVV
+361 FLNIIVV

-375 ANNPPYKHLNFIDFS
+375 ATNTPYKHLNFIDFS

-395 IMI
+395 ILV

>member
-1 MLFLGLFGDFYFL
+1 M
-14 FIRKYKKTRYDYLN
+14 RYDYLN

-56 NNPLLKAPSSDK
+56 NNPLSNPPSSDK

-81 FAMKLAKDFKNPVY
+81 FALKLAKDFKNPVY

-129 ERLDFSLPKLPKIVL
+129 ERLDFSLPKLPKIIL

-150 PITAPNFSLCYALG
+150 PITAPDFSLCYALG
-164 LNFKEYTSF
+164 LDFKEYTSF

-194 DSLFIENEQEK
+194 DSLFTENEQEK

-215 AFQTY
+215 AFQAY

-230 QSKFVSAFYLY
+230 QSKFVSTFYLY

-266 IIFLVPDFESH
+266 IIFLIPSFENH

-289 YSLTPSPSLLSVFE
+289 YSLTPSPSLLNIFE

-312 QFPNHE
+312 QFPNYE
-318 LYSHDNGIFILHKNS
+318 LYSHDNGIFILREHS

-347 HFLEKQLLWCHEHG
+347 HFLEKQLLWCHKHG

-375 ANNPPYKHLNFIDFS
+375 ATNPPYKHLNFIDFS

-395 IMI
+395 ILV